1 MIHVSTV
8 PAFDDNYLW
17 MVQGSVSGNAAVV
30 DPGDAKPILDW
41 LQSNDQQ
48 LTSILVTHHHADHI
62 GGVSKLKHAY
72 PDAVIYAP
80 DDRRIKQK
88 DVVLKSEQR
97 ISLTDLGLEFDVLMV
112 PGHTSHHIAYFGHGS
127 LFCGD
132 TLFASGCGRVFC
144 GTMKDL
150 NNSLQKLVKLP
161 DETLVYCA
169 HEYTLSNIAFAREVD
184 PDNKALEQREIDD
197 SEKRANNIPTVPT
210 TIAMEK
216 NTNPFVR
223 VDDPSIRGAALE
235 KAGKELTEQWRVFE
249 TLRLWKDGAL

>member
-1 MIHVSTV
+1 MINVSTV

-17 MVQGSVSGNAAVV
+17 MVQGSVAGNAAVV

-41 LQSNDQQ
+41 LQKNDRQ
-48 LTSILVTHHHADHI
+48 LTTILVTHHHADHI
-62 GGVSKLKHAY
+62 GGVARLKEMY
-72 PDAVIYAP
+72 PNAVIYAP
-80 DDRRIKQK
+80 DDARIKQK
-88 DVVLKSEQR
+88 DVVLEGEQS
-97 ISLTDLGLEFDVLMV
+97 ISLADLGLEFEVLMV

-150 NNSLQKLVKLP
+150 HNSLQKLAKLP
-161 DETLVYCA
+161 DDTLVYCA

-184 PDNKALEQREIDD
+184 PDNEALEQREIDD
-197 SEKRANNIPTVPT
+197 SEKRANDIPTVPT
-210 TIAMEK
+210 SIGLEK

-223 VDDPSIRGAALE
+223 VADASIKIAAQE
-235 KAGKELTEQWRVFE
+235 KAGQELAEQWRVFE